1 MDLNHSVKQSY
12 ALPAASQ
19 NKYEKDTAGKSA
31 NDGGDGDG
39 NVVKGSLNFF
49 KSYFCLFFIYIS
61 LIFAKVGG
69 VDMVDFLSLEF
80 EYVGRMQYVGRK
92 GSFM

>member
-1 MDLNHSVKQSY
+1 MMVVMVMAMLSKVLLIFSKVISV
-12 ALPAASQ
+12 
-19 NKYEKDTAGKSA
+19 
-31 NDGGDGDG
+31 
-39 NVVKGSLNFF
+39 
-49 KSYFCLFFIYIS
+49 CFFIYIS

-80 EYVGRMQYVGRK
+80 EYVGRMQYVGRN